1 MIKTK
6 SSHLTIDK
14 GLLPSTGQ
22 YCIYKKGSCP
32 QGLEEGYV
40 YWDDGNLNNANS
52 QGGVLPG
59 GIYKKN
65 TKINFCCKTSGSKAS
80 AVLLPSKSPF
90 YLLAYKSAKCQMVI
104 SMVANLEWIYF
115 DTAHRNNND
124 KGYQA
129 YPHEAG
135 KQHPTIYYCYYR
147 GKETHLLQLL
157 YVFSIDSFT
166 DIK

>member
-1 MIKTK
+1 MI
-6 SSHLTIDK
+6 
-14 GLLPSTGQ
+14 
-22 YCIYKKGSCP
+22 
-32 QGLEEGYV
+32 
-40 YWDDGNLNNANS
+40 
-52 QGGVLPG
+52 
-59 GIYKKN
+59 
-65 TKINFCCKTSGSKAS
+65 
-80 AVLLPSKSPF
+80 
-90 YLLAYKSAKCQMVI
+90 I

-115 DTAHRNNND
+115 DTAHRNNKD